1 MANSLRAI
9 LKVVALTVALCCFP
23 ALAAFAQELV
33 TIQISVQNHQ
43 FHPREIRG
51 PANVPIIL
59 HIKNED
65 SAAMEFES
73 VSLRVE
79 KIVAAKSEGIVR
91 LRALAPGR
99 YEFFDDFHQETRGI
113 LVIQ

>member
-1 MANSLRAI
+1 MASLFRAL
-9 LKVVALTVALCCFP
+9 LKVTALIAALCYF
-23 ALAAFAQELV
+23 LAHASFAQEPV

-59 HIKNED
+59 RIRNED
-65 SAAMEFES
+65 STAMEFES

-79 KIVAAKSEGIVR
+79 KIVAAKSEAIIR
-91 LRALAPGR
+91 LRALSSGR

>member
-1 MANSLRAI
+1 MGTSLRTI
-9 LKVVALTVALCCFP
+9 LNITAVAAALCFF
-23 ALAAFAQELV
+23 AAATTYAQEPI

-59 HIKNED
+59 RIKNED
-65 SAAMEFES
+65 GTAMEFES

-79 KIVAAKSEGIVR
+79 KVVAAKSEGIVR

-113 LVIQ
+113 FVIQ